1 MKKKLMGI
9 TIAIFSLT
17 VMLTSCNGEDL
28 SSKSPLISE
37 KDSEVFKQI
46 QSLLQKDAEEITFD
60 EIDQVDLNDDGRT
73 EYIVKYKTKKTT
85 GPSLRIAVIT
95 SENEKLVVKD
105 VIKNVGEDFVEIA
118 YIDINSDNNKEIIAG
133 FKAGENLSKGISIYE
148 FKQGRAVEVL
158 EEYYTEYIVKDIDE
172 DDREDVILIKENEK
186 DGKSYAYL
194 YMWQREGFKKVKKV
208 EIDSTSDSKADIFE
222 KLLEAEINQ

>member
-1 MKKKLMGI
+1 M
-9 TIAIFSLT
+9 
-17 VMLTSCNGEDL
+17 
-28 SSKSPLISE
+28 
-37 KDSEVFKQI
+37 
-46 QSLLQKDAEEITFD
+46 
-60 EIDQVDLNDDGRT
+60 
-73 EYIVKYKTKKTT
+73 
-85 GPSLRIAVIT
+85 
-95 SENEKLVVKD
+95 
-105 VIKNVGEDFVEIA
+105 IKNVGEDFVEIA

-148 FKQGRAVEVL
+148 FKQGHAVEVL